1 MDLDILVGK
10 FQKKD
15 QLAFQQLYKMYWSNV
30 CGVAFTIIKDQGEA
44 EELAQDVFVKIW
56 DKAETYNPSKGR
68 FFTWILNI
76 TRNAAIDKLRSK
88 SHKELKLNLPL
99 DNFVSI
105 LERVDDKKSDRG
117 HPLLKKSL
125 NKLSTKCVDLIQ
137 LLYFNGYNQK
147 EASNA
152 LEIPLGTVK
161 SRIRNCISQLRKHL
175 S

>member
-1 MDLDILVGK
+1 MDLELLVNR

-15 QLAFQQLYKMYWSNV
+15 QLAFEQLYQMYWSNI
-30 CGVAFTIIKDQGEA
+30 CGVAYTIIGDQGEA
-44 EELAQDVFVKIW
+44 EELAQDVFIKIW
-56 DKAETYNPSKGR
+56 DKAESYNPTKGR

-88 SHKELKLNLPL
+88 GHKEQKLNLPL

-105 LERVDDKKSDRG
+105 LDRADDEKSDTG
-117 HPLLKKSL
+117 NPLLKKSL
-125 NKLSTKCVDLIQ
+125 KKLSTKCVDLIQ